1 MANITTEIL
10 RKEIH
15 DILKDAD
22 LTDMSSKKVR
32 NQIEQKLDCDL
43 LSRKKEIDDL
53 VMDYVNSKANSDDDE
68 SDENDEESVDE
79 APAKAAKR
87 SAPTKNDSPAKKK
100 KVESDEEESNAD
112 DDSDDDYKSSRRSSR
127 GGKKKPSEKTTKKP
141 RAKKDGEKRK
151 GGGYTRPLKLSP
163 ALSALL
169 GGTEAAPRH
178 EVVAKV
184 WAIIKE
190 RNLYDPK
197 NRQYAICD
205 AELRKVMGIKRFRT
219 FGMLKYLKNHFLE

>member
-1 MANITTEIL
+1 MEKITTEIL

-15 DILKDAD
+15 EILKDAD

-32 NQIEQKLDCDL
+32 TQIEQKLNCDL
-43 LSRKKEIDDL
+43 LSRKKEIDNM
-53 VMDYVNSKANSDDDE
+53 VMDYVNSKANSDEDSDADSDE
-68 SDENDEESVDE
+68 SADDPKPVKRP
-79 APAKAAKR
+79 APAK
-87 SAPTKNDSPAKKK
+87 SNSTAKKQ
-100 KVESDEEESNAD
+100 KVDSDDGASKD
-112 DDSDDDYKSSRRSSR
+112 DDSDDDFKSSRRQSSR
-127 GGKKKPSEKTTKKP
+127 GGKKKASEKSTKKP
-141 RAKKDGEKRK
+141 RVKKDGEKRK

-169 GGTEAAPRH
+169 GTEAAPRH

-205 AELRKVMGIKRFRT
+205 TELRKVMGIKRFRT